1 MDTKG
6 TQLRDKC
13 EAGTGTISNHTQGLK
28 KQLLKAKIDKNLSLI
43 QQMKN

>member
-13 EAGTGTISNHTQGLK
+13 EAGIGPISNHTQGLK
-28 KQLLKAKIDKNLSLI
+28 KQLLTAKIYQNLSLI